1 VVVDRLYRVVA
12 ATFGVP
18 TESMTD
24 EFSPVHINN
33 WDSLGHINLILALE
47 AEFNITLS
55 PDEAAEMLSVGLI
68 RKVLRDKRV
77 TSI

>member
-1 VVVDRLYRVVA
+1 
-12 ATFGVP
+12 
-18 TESMTD
+18 
-24 EFSPVHINN
+24 
-33 WDSLGHINLILALE
+33 LILALE